1 MKYSQLVTIY
11 KKLETTTKRIEMTA
25 LISDFLKTVPENYI
39 SIIVLFLQGKAFPA
53 WSDKELGIANK
64 LIIKAISDVSGASEK
79 TLKNTIR
86 ETGDTGLAAEKLL
99 KNKTQSSLFT
109 QELTIN
115 KVHENLN
122 KISEFSGT
130 GTTKRKLKYVEEL
143 ISFANPAGAKYI
155 VRLILEEL
163 RLGVGEGVIRDA
175 ISSAYGVDAAL
186 VERGYS
192 LVPDMGKIATIAKLK
207 GNSGLEDINLE
218 PGTPMKVMLAQKID
232 AIENAIADFGNCAYE
247 IKYDGIRVQIHKNEN
262 EIKLFTRRLEN
273 VTKQFPEIVKSA
285 RENINAE
292 SAIVEG
298 EAVAIRGGPAGR
310 KPRPFQDL
318 SRRIKRK
325 YGIHEMIDKIPVE
338 INLFDLIYLDG
349 KSLINE
355 KFMDRRIKL
364 TKIITQTKTFRI
376 AEQIITDNIT
386 EADEFYKYSLSQGH
400 EGVMVKNLDAP
411 YKPGSRVGYMYK
423 IKPVM
428 ETLDLVIVGATWG
441 EGRRAN
447 WLASFLLGARDAETG
462 KFLEIGRMGTGFTDE
477 QFKEM
482 TENLKP
488 LITGE
493 IGKEVTVKPGVVVE
507 VAYEEIQKSP
517 TYGSGY
523 ALRFPRLVRF
533 RDDKGAED
541 ADTVERVNDL
551 TGI

>member
-1 MKYSQLVTIY
+1 
-11 KKLETTTKRIEMTA
+11 
-25 LISDFLKTVPENYI
+25 
-39 SIIVLFLQGKAFPA
+39 
-53 WSDKELGIANK
+53 IANK